1 LQQRAAYVTV
11 GLAMHQMML
20 GQYAEARAT
29 ARHGLQLSYA
39 AQDRMLICWG
49 MDILGMIALAEGRY
63 DTAEQLLRQ
72 TLILAREVGRPEE
85 QSSVL
90 ASLGYLAL
98 KKGSAGQAQLHIRG
112 GLQVVRDSHNI
123 VAALL
128 VLPTVA
134 LYLKLQGEVE
144 QAHQLVSLCK
154 SFGFFRRSAFFAALY
169 GPHFGEG
176 DTPRRETPET
186 GTPTDALW
194 HAADSLI
201 CKI

>member
-1 LQQRAAYVTV
+1 
-11 GLAMHQMML
+11 
-20 GQYAEARAT
+20 
-29 ARHGLQLSYA
+29 
-39 AQDRMLICWG
+39 RMLICWG

-128 VLPTVA
+128 ELPTVA

-154 SFGFFRRSAFFAALY
+154 SFGFFRRSAFCAALHDPQFRERY
-169 GPHFGEG
+169 I
-176 DTPRRETPET
+176 PRRETLHT
-186 GTPTDALW
+186 NTPTLVLG
-194 HAADSLI
+194 HAADRQI
-201 CKI
+201 RMI